1 VRYQSFVSDNARW
14 EGFAFRPG
22 DIIISTPAKCG
33 TTWTQMICALLIF
46 QTPELPQTLDL
57 LSPWMEIRL
66 RRRKVVHDLYE
77 AQTHRRFIK
86 SHTPLDGLPVDDRI
100 TYICVGRDPRD
111 VGISWRA
118 HMNNID
124 FDVMFGAL
132 AEAIEPDDNFAPPR
146 IPPEF
151 SNEREAFR
159 YWVDDPTPPEDVA
172 MSLTGLIHHMAGFWA
187 ACGGSRR
194 TCRGD
199 TPHPPGRD
207 RDDVVLLHYDDLQT
221 DLEGEMR
228 RLAGRLG
235 IEVPEAR
242 WPALVK
248 AATFEEMR
256 GRAIERAPDTEKRLW
271 KNATDFFHRG
281 RSGQWEEIFDN
292 ELAAHYE
299 AKVRELAPPD
309 LVDWLHPRGLGGVPP
324 TEAA

>member
-1 VRYQSFVSDNARW
+1 MRYQSFVSDNARW
-14 EGFAFRPG
+14 DGFTFRPG

-66 RRRKVVHDLYE
+66 RRRKVVHDLYD

-86 SHTPLDGLPVDDRI
+86 SHTPLDGLPVDERI

-111 VGISWRA
+111 VGLSWRA

-124 FDVMFGAL
+124 FDVMFSAL

-151 SNEREAFR
+151 SDEREAFR

-172 MSLTGLIHHMAGFWA
+172 MSLTGLIHHMASFWA
-187 ACGGSRR
+187 V
-194 TCRGD
+194 
-199 TPHPPGRD
+199 RD

-228 RLAGRLG
+228 RLADRLA
-235 IEVPEAR
+235 ITVPEER
-242 WPALVK
+242 WPTLVK
-248 AATFEEMR
+248 AATFEDMR
-256 GRAIERAPDTEKRLW
+256 SRATERAPDTEKRLW
-271 KNATDFFHRG
+271 KNTTDFFHRG
-281 RSGQWEEIFDN
+281 TSGQWEEIFDA

-309 LVDWLHPRGLGGVPP
+309 LVSWLHRENL
-324 TEAA
+324 